1 MRWPGHGTAG
11 ALFAGI
17 MLVWLAGFALFM
29 HVGRAASDQS
39 GSILAVFSPSMAENQ
54 VFARIVQAGGRP
66 VRPTWMP
73 GTWVT
78 YGDNAGFAG
87 RLEAQ
92 GAIGAY
98 ISTPFLPQLAGCFA
112 YVDAKAVQMFTLDQ

>member
-11 ALFAGI
+11 ALFATV

-29 HVGRAASDQS
+29 HLGRVSPAQS
-39 GSILAVFSPSMAENQ
+39 GTMLAVFPPSMSESQ
-54 VFARIVQAGGRP
+54 VFANIIEAGGRP

-78 YGDNAGFAG
+78 FGDNSGYAG

-98 ISTPFLPQLAGCFA
+98 TSTPFLPQLAGCFA
-112 YVDAKAVQMFTLDQ
+112 YVDAKTVQLFTLDQ

>member
-1 MRWPGHGTAG
+1 MKWPGHGTAG
-11 ALFAGI
+11 VLFATV
-17 MLVWLAGFALFM
+17 MLIWLSGFALFM
-29 HVGRAASDQS
+29 HFGRVNPEQS
-39 GSILAVFSPSMAENQ
+39 GTMLAVFPPSMTEDK
-54 VFARIVQAGGRP
+54 VFGNIIQAGGRP

-78 YGDNAGFAG
+78 FGDSAGYAG

-98 ISTPFLPQLAGCFA
+98 SSTPFLPQLAGCFA
-112 YVDAKAVQMFTLDQ
+112 YVDAKAVQLFTLDH

>member
-11 ALFAGI
+11 ALFAAV
-17 MLVWLAGFALFM
+17 LLAWLAGFGLFM
-29 HVGRAASDQS
+29 HLGRVSPDQA
-39 GSILAVFSPSMAENQ
+39 GTVLAVFPPSMQESQ
-54 VFARIVQAGGRP
+54 VFGKIIEAGGRP
-66 VRPTWMP
+66 IRPTWMP

-78 YGDNAGFAG
+78 FGDAAGFAG

-98 ISTPFLPQLAGCFA
+98 TSTPFLPQLAGCFA
-112 YVDAKAVQMFTLDQ
+112 YVDAKAVQLFTLDQ

>member
-11 ALFAGI
+11 ALFAAV

-29 HVGRAASDQS
+29 HLGRVGPEQS
-39 GSILAVFSPSMAENQ
+39 GTVLAVFPPSMTENQ
-54 VFARIVQAGGRP
+54 VFGNIILAGGRP
-66 VRPTWMP
+66 IRPTWMP

-78 YGDNAGFAG
+78 YGDKAGFAG

-98 ISTPFLPQLAGCFA
+98 SSTPFLPQLAGCFA
-112 YVDAKAVQMFTLDQ
+112 YVDAKAVELFTLDQ

>member
-11 ALFAGI
+11 ALFGAV
-17 MLVWLAGFALFM
+17 MLLWLAGFALFM
-29 HVGRAASDQS
+29 HVGRVNPEQS
-39 GSILAVFSPSMAENQ
+39 GTVLAVFPPSMSESR
-54 VFARIVQAGGRP
+54 VFASIVQAGGRP

-78 YGDNAGFAG
+78 YGDKTGFAG

-92 GAIGAY
+92 VAIGAY
-98 ISTPFLPQLAGCFA
+98 ASTPFLPQLAGCFA
-112 YVDAKAVQMFTLDQ
+112 YVDAKTVQLFTLDQ

>member
-1 MRWPGHGTAG
+1 MKWPGHGTAG
-11 ALFAGI
+11 ALFVSVI
-17 MLVWLAGFALFM
+17 LIWLAGFALFM
-29 HVGRAASDQS
+29 HVGKVNSEQS
-39 GSILAVFSPSMAENQ
+39 GTMLAVFPPSMSESQ
-54 VFARIVQAGGRP
+54 VFANIIEAGGRP

-78 YGDNAGFAG
+78 FGDSSGYAG

-98 ISTPFLPQLAGCFA
+98 SSTPFLPQLAGCFA
-112 YVDAKAVQMFTLDQ
+112 YMDAKAVQLFTLDQ

>member
-1 MRWPGHGTAG
+1 MKWPGHGTAG
-11 ALFAGI
+11 ALFAAT
-17 MLVWLAGFALFM
+17 LLASLAGFALFM
-29 HVGRAASDQS
+29 HLGRVSPEQS
-39 GSILAVFSPSMAENQ
+39 GTMLAVFPPSMNEDR
-54 VFARIVQAGGRP
+54 VFASIIEAGGRP

-87 RLEAQ
+87 RLEEQ

-98 ISTPFLPQLAGCFA
+98 TSTSFLPQLAGCFA
-112 YVDAKAVQMFTLDQ
+112 YVDAKAVKLFTLN